1 MKKIKIILSSA
12 ILGLLFSSC
21 SDFLEE
27 ENLSN
32 VTAEEFYVTEV
43 GFEALVNSNYS
54 QLREIYGDEPWLFA
68 AGTDLYAQGRDA
80 EPPGLSKYTQ
90 LNPSSEGVAQL
101 YNTSYEAIQIANMSL
116 HYSEITEQSSQFNNR
131 IGEVKFLRANAY
143 FLLVQTYGGVALV
156 TDYISNPV
164 LNFERNSAE
173 EVYNFIISEL
183 EESLDLVSE
192 GAYMGKVNKRAVK
205 DLLAKVYLTR
215 AYESFGDSDD
225 FVTAAN
231 FADDVIAGQTLN
243 LSFNELWL
251 PGNELNEE
259 VIFSAQFDPASVS
272 TDPTN
277 LGNRQA
283 HYFSSYLGGSE
294 VAGDAPY
301 RSYNLCPTDFAV
313 SLFEEGDERW
323 EGTFMVE
330 AFERYYDFYDVE
342 DHSALKVAH
351 YYAPKWKSSDQDR
364 AAYEAA
370 HPGVVFHPYG
380 AYVPEANR
388 NFDYE
393 TIPLRKFDDP
403 SSPFGGGRVSTRDII
418 LSRLAETYLV
428 AAEAYLKSGDAS
440 TGLSRLNEV
449 RERANAEPA
458 TLSEFDIDYILDE
471 RARELMGE
479 YHRWFD
485 LKRTG
490 KLVERASAHHYLIEQ
505 SNFNGANGELKIL
518 RPIPQEA
525 LDLNQNKGF
534 PQNPAY
540 E

>member
-1 MKKIKIILSSA
+1 MKRIKIILSSA

-43 GFEALVNSNYS
+43 GFEALINSNYS

-101 YNTSYEAIQIANMSL
+101 YNTAYEAIQIANMSL

-164 LNFERNSAE
+164 LDFERNSAE

-192 GAYMGKVNKRAVK
+192 GAYMGRVNKRAVK

-215 AYESFGDSDD
+215 AYESFGVPGD

-231 FADDVIAGQTLN
+231 YADDVISGQTLN

-301 RSYNLCPTDFAV
+301 RSYNLCPTGFAV

-393 TIPLRKFDDP
+393 TIPVRKFDDP
-403 SSPFGGGRVSTRDII
+403 SSPFGEGRVSTRDII

-428 AAEAYLKSGDAS
+428 AAEAYLKSGDAA
-440 TGLSRLNEV
+440 TGLLRLNEV
-449 RERANAEPA
+449 RERASAEPA

-505 SNFNGANGELKIL
+505 SNFSGANGELKIL

-525 LDLNQNKGF
+525 LDLNQNKDF

-540 E
+540 

>member
-301 RSYNLCPTDFAV
+301 RSYNLCPTGFAV